1 VDYRWKVTNT
11 GRGNPRKCVSMVA
24 QIHRR
29 SVPFISGETFTLA
42 DFSKEKN
49 RFNQHRLTLCRPYFL
64 TRDKNAKLI
73 KES

>member
-1 VDYRWKVTNT
+1 
-11 GRGNPRKCVSMVA
+11 MVA